1 MTLIHTLSD
10 QILKPIQKYGHS
22 GDGADAFKK
31 LHILLDRMMLRR
43 TKVERADDLSLPPR
57 TVTVRRDYFTEEFA
71 CSVFFIILEI

>member
-1 MTLIHTLSD
+1 MLTTPTPTD

-31 LHILLDRMMLRR
+31 LHTLLDRMMLRR

-57 TVTVRRDYFTEEFA
+57 TITVRRDYFTEECA
-71 CSVFFIILEI
+71 VSD